1 MRKFTLFLS
10 FVFAFLT
17 ASAQEVTVT
26 SLDQLSNDKTY
37 FIESARCFLMYNTTA
52 NADGISTSTA
62 TNLGTSTVAKDW
74 TDANQQFKIENID
87 GSYYLYSV
95 GAAKYVTSNG
105 GFSDT
110 ATDALGLTPASDVTY
125 NWLLTIGGNG
135 MNSQEPGQMAAGI
148 VVNSWTTEDPGNRYK
163 IIDAE
168 ASTVVVVDYPN
179 EFSEFEQNKC
189 YTVSTTSRGGWAVA
203 NDAFCSTND
212 AGLTSNSA
220 DSNQQFAV
228 LSNDGENYYL
238 YSVGAKKFVKS
249 DKSLIAGRGEAI
261 ELADASSIGECRVR
275 VNFKGYTNKYINLGG
290 SKQMIIDGWS
300 AVDAGNAVAFIEAGE
315 FDPTEALAMLNNVAT
330 ITYQFKYEGNV
341 VATQEVVAVPGEAYP
356 DYTLSAPYGVT
367 GAAKPEGTVSGDE
380 TVTIELTITK
390 ALPFEAVAEGE
401 PTKWYYAQIHG
412 NNLSYM
418 TNPGIGAE
426 MPWKINGELITAIDE
441 ANADNYT
448 WGFVGNLWTGFKM
461 VSKAGGAIKS
471 TGSGNITI
479 VENIEDATPFIAM
492 TPATGNNAAAEVG
505 FCLLN
510 AEAGQYINAQNVGVN
525 HWTSNDAG
533 STIVVT
539 EREITVEPEPE
550 APFEVVAVTPTE
562 AVAEL
567 TTVTVEFSEEFEG
580 TFDMMAMTQI
590 YLGTRSNGCSF
601 EVNGKVLTITPF
613 NAINTPGE
621 YKRVIPEGLI
631 TRKSNG
637 EAVTMNGE
645 YVFTVKEAEAP
656 FEVVAVTPTEP
667 VAELTTVTVEF
678 SEEIE
683 GTFEMMGM
691 TQIYLGTKSN
701 GCSFEVNG
709 KVLTITPFNAIK
721 TPGEYN
727 LVIPEG
733 LITRKSNG
741 EAVTMNGE
749 YVFTVKEAEAPFEV
763 VAVTP
768 AEDEVVNSLREITIE
783 FDAEIA
789 VKELSGTERISIQ
802 YLGIS
807 TVLIGTT
814 ATVEG
819 NTLKLVADSEIKD
832 AGKHTLVI
840 PAGVVTRVSD
850 GVAYEG
856 GTFTF
861 TVEKAAVVV
870 EPLTVVAVTPAESVE
885 KLETITIEFSDKVDV
900 PATASGKFTIA
911 DADGN
916 NVATLYAWDAAVDGK
931 VVTLTLTEAI
941 TTAGEYTFSFAEG
954 LVTRQGDGATCAY
967 TCTIN
972 VTGVVGIDSIYGEA
986 GNCVIYDITGRKI
999 EKITEGGIYIVNGK
1013 KVLVK

>member
-1 MRKFTLFLS
+1 MKKFTLFMS
-10 FVFAFLT
+10 FVLAFLT

-26 SLDQLSNDKTY
+26 SLDQLSNDKVY

-62 TNLGTSTVAKDW
+62 KNLGTSTVAKDW

-110 ATDALGLTPASDVTY
+110 AADALGLTPASDATY
-125 NWLLTIGGNG
+125 NWKLTIGGNG
-135 MNSQEPGQMAAGI
+135 LNSQEPGQMDAGI
-148 VVNSWTTEDPGNRYK
+148 VVNSWTNEDPGNRYK

-179 EFSEFEQNKC
+179 EFSEFDQNKC

-203 NDAFCSTND
+203 NDAFCSTTD
-212 AGLTSNSA
+212 AGLASNPA
-220 DSNQQFAV
+220 DANQQFAV

-290 SKQMIIDGWS
+290 GKQMTIDGWS
-300 AVDAGNAVAFIEAGE
+300 DVDAGNAVAFIEAGE
-315 FDPTEALAMLNNVAT
+315 FDPAEALAMLNNVAT
-330 ITYQFKYEGNV
+330 ITYKFQYEGNV
-341 VATQEVVAVPGEAYP
+341 VATQEIVAVPGEEYP
-356 DYTLSAPYGVT
+356 DYTISAPYGVS
-367 GAAKPEGTVSGDE
+367 GSAKPEGMVSGDE
-380 TVTIELTITK
+380 TVVIELTVSK

-412 NNLSYM
+412 NHPSYM
-418 TNPGIGAE
+418 TNPGVGAE
-426 MPWKINGELITAIDE
+426 MPWKIDGELITAVDE

-448 WGFVGNLWTGFKM
+448 WGFVGDLWTGFKM

-471 TGSGNITI
+471 TGSGNVTI
-479 VENIEDATPFIAM
+479 VENIDEATLFIAM
-492 TPATGNNAAAEVG
+492 APQSENNAQAENG
-505 FCLLN
+505 FCMLN
-510 AEAGQYINAQNVGVN
+510 AEAGQYMNAQNVGVN
-525 HWTSNDAG
+525 HWSANDAG

-539 EREITVEPEPE
+539 EREFTVEPE
-550 APFEVVAVTPTE
+550 ASFEVVSVTPSE
-562 AVAEL
+562 PVAAL
-567 TTVTVEFSEEFEG
+567 DVITIEFSEEIEG
-580 TFDMMAMTQI
+580 TFEIMAMSQI
-590 YLGTRSNGCSF
+590 YLGTKGNGCSF

-613 NAINTPGE
+613 KAITAPGD
-621 YKRVIPEGLI
+621 YKLVIPSGLI

-645 YVFTVKEAEAP
+645 YVFTVKEAEAS
-656 FEVVAVTPTEP
+656 FEVVSVTPSEP
-667 VAELTTVTVEF
+667 VAALDVITIEF

-683 GTFEMMGM
+683 GTFEIMAMS
-691 TQIYLGTKSN
+691 QIYLGTKSN

-709 KVLTITPFNAIK
+709 KVLTITPFSAIT
-721 TPGEYN
+721 TPGDYK
-727 LVIPEG
+727 LVIPSG

-749 YVFTVKEAEAPFEV
+749 YVFTVKEAVTPLKV

-768 AEDEVVNSLREITIE
+768 AEEVTSLREITIE
-783 FDAEIA
+783 FDSEIA
-789 VKELSGTERISIQ
+789 VKELVGTERISID
-802 YLGIS
+802 YGWG
-807 TVLIGTT
+807 VLIGTT
-814 ATVEG
+814 ATANG
-819 NTLKLVADSEIKD
+819 NVLTLVADAEIKE
-832 AGKHTLVI
+832 AGKYPLTI

-856 GTFTF
+856 GTFEF
-861 TVEKAAVVV
+861 TVVKEDVVV
-870 EPLTVVAVTPAESVE
+870 EPLTVVSVTPADAVE
-885 KLETITIEFSDKVDV
+885 ALETIIIEFSDKVDV

-911 DADGN
+911 DAQGN
-916 NVATLYAWDAAVDGK
+916 VVAEFYAWDAAVEGN
-931 VVTLTLTEAI
+931 VVTLTLSEAI
-941 TTAGEYTFSFAEG
+941 TAAGEYTFSFAEG
-954 LVTRQGDGATCAY
+954 LVTRQGDGYTCAY
-967 TCTIN
+967 SCTIT
-972 VTGVVGIDSIYGEA
+972 VTGDTGIEGINAEA
-986 GNCVIYDITGRKI
+986 GNAAIYDLNGRKI
-999 EKITEGGIYIVNGK
+999 EKVTSGGIYIVNGK

>member
-1 MRKFTLFLS
+1 MS
-10 FVFAFLT
+10 FVLAFLT

-26 SLDQLSNDKTY
+26 SLDQLSNDKVY

-62 TNLGTSTVAKDW
+62 KNLGTSTVAKDW

-110 ATDALGLTPASDVTY
+110 AADALGLTPASDATY
-125 NWLLTIGGNG
+125 NWKLTIGGNG
-135 MNSQEPGQMAAGI
+135 LNSQEPGQMDAGI
-148 VVNSWTTEDPGNRYK
+148 VVNSWTNEDPGNRYK

-179 EFSEFEQNKC
+179 EFSEFDQNKC

-203 NDAFCSTND
+203 NDAFCSTTD
-212 AGLTSNSA
+212 AGLASNPA
-220 DSNQQFAV
+220 DANQQFAV

-290 SKQMIIDGWS
+290 GKQMIIDGWS
-300 AVDAGNAVAFIEAGE
+300 DVDAGNAVAFIEAGE
-315 FDPTEALAMLNNVAT
+315 FDPAEALAMLNNVAT
-330 ITYQFKYEGNV
+330 ITYKFQYEGNV
-341 VATQEVVAVPGEAYP
+341 VATQEIVAVPGEEYP
-356 DYTLSAPYGVT
+356 DYTISAPYGVS
-367 GAAKPEGTVSGDE
+367 GSAKPEGMVSGDE
-380 TVTIELTITK
+380 TVVIELTVSK

-412 NNLSYM
+412 NHPSYM
-418 TNPGIGAE
+418 TNPGVGAE
-426 MPWKINGELITAIDE
+426 MPWKIDGELITAVDE

-448 WGFVGNLWTGFKM
+448 WGFVGDLWTGFKM

-471 TGSGNITI
+471 TGSGNVTI
-479 VENIEDATPFIAM
+479 VENIDEATLFIAM
-492 TPATGNNAAAEVG
+492 APQSENNAQAENG
-505 FCLLN
+505 FCMLN
-510 AEAGQYINAQNVGVN
+510 AEAGQYMNAQNVGVN
-525 HWTSNDAG
+525 HWSANDAG

-539 EREITVEPEPE
+539 EREFTVEPE
-550 APFEVVAVTPTE
+550 ASFEVVSVTPSE
-562 AVAEL
+562 PVAAL
-567 TTVTVEFSEEFEG
+567 DVITIEFSEEIEG
-580 TFDMMAMTQI
+580 TFEIMAMSQI
-590 YLGTRSNGCSF
+590 YLGTKGNGCSF

-613 NAINTPGE
+613 KAITAPGD
-621 YKRVIPEGLI
+621 YKLVIPSGLI

-645 YVFTVKEAEAP
+645 YVFTVKEAEAS
-656 FEVVAVTPTEP
+656 FEVVSVTPSEP
-667 VAELTTVTVEF
+667 VAALDVITIEF

-683 GTFEMMGM
+683 GTFEIMAMS
-691 TQIYLGTKSN
+691 QIYLGTKSN

-709 KVLTITPFNAIK
+709 KVLTITPFSAIT
-721 TPGEYN
+721 TPGDYK
-727 LVIPEG
+727 LVIPSG

-749 YVFTVKEAEAPFEV
+749 YVFTVKEAVTPLKV

-768 AEDEVVNSLREITIE
+768 AEEVTSLREITIE
-783 FDAEIA
+783 FDSEIA
-789 VKELSGTERISIQ
+789 VKELVGTERISID
-802 YLGIS
+802 YGWG
-807 TVLIGTT
+807 VLIGTT
-814 ATVEG
+814 ATANG
-819 NTLKLVADSEIKD
+819 NVLTLVADAEIKE
-832 AGKHTLVI
+832 AGKYPLTI

-856 GTFTF
+856 GTFEF
-861 TVEKAAVVV
+861 TVVKEDVVV
-870 EPLTVVAVTPAESVE
+870 EPLTVVSVTPADAVE
-885 KLETITIEFSDKVDV
+885 ALETIIIEFSDKVDV

-911 DADGN
+911 DAQGN
-916 NVATLYAWDAAVDGK
+916 VVAEFYAWDAAVEGN
-931 VVTLTLTEAI
+931 VVTLTLSEAI
-941 TTAGEYTFSFAEG
+941 TAAGEYTFSFAEG
-954 LVTRQGDGATCAY
+954 LVTRQGDGYTCAY
-967 TCTIN
+967 SCTIT
-972 VTGVVGIDSIYGEA
+972 VTGDTGIEGINAEA
-986 GNCVIYDITGRKI
+986 GNAAIYDLNGRKI
-999 EKITEGGIYIVNGK
+999 EKVTSGGIYIVNGK

>member
-1 MRKFTLFLS
+1 MKKFTLFMS
-10 FVFAFLT
+10 FVLAFLT

-26 SLDQLSNDKTY
+26 SLDQLSNDKVY

-62 TNLGTSTVAKDW
+62 KNLGTSTVAKDW

-110 ATDALGLTPASDVTY
+110 AADALGLTPASDATY
-125 NWLLTIGGNG
+125 NWKLTIGGNG
-135 MNSQEPGQMAAGI
+135 LNSQEPGQMDAGI
-148 VVNSWTTEDPGNRYK
+148 VVNSWTNEDPGNRYK

-179 EFSEFEQNKC
+179 EFSEFDQNKC

-203 NDAFCSTND
+203 NDAFCSTTD
-212 AGLTSNSA
+212 AGLASNPA
-220 DSNQQFAV
+220 DANQQFAV

-290 SKQMIIDGWS
+290 GKQMIIDGWS
-300 AVDAGNAVAFIEAGE
+300 DVDAGNAVAFIEAGE
-315 FDPTEALAMLNNVAT
+315 FDPAEALAMLNNVAT
-330 ITYQFKYEGNV
+330 ITYKFQYEGNV
-341 VATQEVVAVPGEAYP
+341 VATQEIVAVPGEEYP
-356 DYTLSAPYGVT
+356 DYTISAPYGVS
-367 GAAKPEGTVSGDE
+367 GSAKPEGMVSGDE
-380 TVTIELTITK
+380 TVVIELTVSK

-412 NNLSYM
+412 NHPSYM
-418 TNPGIGAE
+418 TNPGVGAE
-426 MPWKINGELITAIDE
+426 MPWKIDGELITAVDE

-448 WGFVGNLWTGFKM
+448 WGFVGDLWTGFKM

-471 TGSGNITI
+471 TGSGNVTI
-479 VENIEDATPFIAM
+479 VENIDEATLFIAM
-492 TPATGNNAAAEVG
+492 APQSENNAQAENG
-505 FCLLN
+505 FCMLN
-510 AEAGQYINAQNVGVN
+510 AEAGQYMNAQNVGVN
-525 HWTSNDAG
+525 HWSANDAG

-539 EREITVEPEPE
+539 EREFTVEPE
-550 APFEVVAVTPTE
+550 ASFEVVSVTPSE
-562 AVAEL
+562 PVAAL
-567 TTVTVEFSEEFEG
+567 DVITIEFSEEIEG
-580 TFDMMAMTQI
+580 TFEIMAMSQI
-590 YLGTRSNGCSF
+590 YLGTKGNGCSF

-613 NAINTPGE
+613 KAITAPGD
-621 YKRVIPEGLI
+621 YKLVIPSGLI

-645 YVFTVKEAEAP
+645 YVFTVKEAEAS
-656 FEVVAVTPTEP
+656 FEVVSVTPSEP
-667 VAELTTVTVEF
+667 VAALDVITIEF

-683 GTFEMMGM
+683 GTFEIMAMS
-691 TQIYLGTKSN
+691 QIYLGTKSN

-709 KVLTITPFNAIK
+709 KVLTITPFSAIT
-721 TPGEYN
+721 TPGDYK
-727 LVIPEG
+727 LVIPSG

-749 YVFTVKEAEAPFEV
+749 YVFTVKEAVTPLKV

-768 AEDEVVNSLREITIE
+768 AEEVTSLREITIE
-783 FDAEIA
+783 FDSEIA
-789 VKELSGTERISIQ
+789 VKELVGTERISID
-802 YLGIS
+802 YGWG
-807 TVLIGTT
+807 VLIGTT
-814 ATVEG
+814 ATANG
-819 NTLKLVADSEIKD
+819 NVLTLVADAEIKE
-832 AGKHTLVI
+832 AGKYPLTI

-856 GTFTF
+856 GTFEF
-861 TVEKAAVVV
+861 TVVKEDVVV
-870 EPLTVVAVTPAESVE
+870 EPLTVVSVTPADAVE
-885 KLETITIEFSDKVDV
+885 ALETIIIEFSDKVDV

-911 DADGN
+911 DAQGN
-916 NVATLYAWDAAVDGK
+916 VVAEFYAWDAAVEGN
-931 VVTLTLTEAI
+931 VVTLTLSEAI
-941 TTAGEYTFSFAEG
+941 TAAGEYTFSFAEG
-954 LVTRQGDGATCAY
+954 LVTRQGDGYTCAY
-967 TCTIN
+967 SCTIT
-972 VTGVVGIDSIYGEA
+972 VTGDTGIEGINAEA
-986 GNCVIYDITGRKI
+986 GNAAIYDLNGRKI
-999 EKITEGGIYIVNGK
+999 EKVTSGGIYIVNGK